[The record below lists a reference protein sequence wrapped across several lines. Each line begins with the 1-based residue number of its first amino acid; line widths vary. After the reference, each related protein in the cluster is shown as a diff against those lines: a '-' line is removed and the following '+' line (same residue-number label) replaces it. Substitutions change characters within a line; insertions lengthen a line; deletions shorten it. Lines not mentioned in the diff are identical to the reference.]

1 MKTKVWTVE
10 AMDFFL
16 SSDQDIIDYYGS
28 NLNVTLAEV
37 SRMSGRTVEELK
49 KILMPDFKPKRGI

>member
-1 MKTKVWTVE
+1 MKSKVWTVE

-16 SSDQDIIDYYGS
+16 SSDEDIIDYYGS

-37 SRMSGRTVEELK
+37 SRMSGRSIEELK
-49 KILMPDFKPKRGI
+49 KILMPDFKPKGGV